1 MPVDVRGLNVAPVS
15 FLYHVLRGQLLFCR
29 DNARLAEVMEQT
41 ISRYL
46 DIAPLVRRAT
56 QEAFSA

>member
-1 MPVDVRGLNVAPVS
+1 VDVRILNVAPVS

-29 DNARLAEVMEQT
+29 DDEILAEVTERT

-46 DIAPLVRRAT
+46 DIAPLVRRGA
-56 QEAFSA
+56 QEAFAA